1 MRRGSLIV
9 SRKVGCQVPGVSFLT
24 EACRLF
30 RGGAAIFTLLPN
42 HICAKKESVNLPG
55 EELGPLVFRFLDY
68 METERNASPRTVE
81 AYHRSLQLFRRW
93 AGESFDAWEACG
105 ADLFRSWLYEALNE
119 ELKPST
125 IRLRFAALRSFY
137 EYLMRREGLQASPLA
152 EVSLPRAAQSLPV
165 HLSLHQMEELLSLP
179 LRIPADKK
187 SPAWLPFR
195 DVAIL
200 ELFYSC
206 GMRLSELVALNADSL
221 RPGEN
226 CIRLQGKG
234 RKLRLVPVGD
244 YALEAVERYREL
256 AGVQGDSPLFISR
269 LGRRMSCR
277 SVQLM
282 LDKYLRCSDIPFHI
296 SPHKLRHTFATHLL
310 DAGAD
315 LRAVQEL
322 LGHSSLATTQ
332 IYTHVTKT
340 RMQQVYRQAHPRA
353 GWEE

>member
-1 MRRGSLIV
+1 MN
-9 SRKVGCQVPGVSFLT
+9 P
-24 EACRLF
+24 A
-30 RGGAAIFTLLPN
+30 GA
-42 HICAKKESVNLPG
+42 
-55 EELGPLVFRFLDY
+55 ELGPLVFRFLEY
-68 METERNASPRTVE
+68 LEAERNASPRTVE
-81 AYHRSLQLFRRW
+81 AYHRSLHMFRRW
-93 AGESFDAWEACG
+93 AGADFCGWEACG
-105 ADLFRSWLYEALNE
+105 AEVFRSWLYEAMNE
-119 ELKPST
+119 ELKPAT

-165 HLSLHQMEELLSLP
+165 HLSLHQMEELLALP
-179 LRIPADKK
+179 LRIPPDKK
-187 SPAWLPFR
+187 SPAWLPLR

-206 GMRLSELVALNADSL
+206 GMRLSELVGLDADSL

-226 CIRLQGKG
+226 CIRVLGKG

-244 YALEAVERYREL
+244 YAREAVERYREM
-256 AGVQGDSPLFISR
+256 AGVSGRDPLFISR

-282 LDKYLRCSDIPFHI
+282 LDKYLRCSDLPFHI

-332 IYTHVTKT
+332 IYTHVTRT
-340 RMQQVYRQAHPRA
+340 RMQQVYRQTHPRA
-353 GWEE
+353 GWDEE

>member
-1 MRRGSLIV
+1 MS
-9 SRKVGCQVPGVSFLT
+9 
-24 EACRLF
+24 
-30 RGGAAIFTLLPN
+30 FTLILWWG
-42 HICAKKESVNLPG
+42 CAKNRFVNPQSA
-55 EELGPLVFRFLDY
+55 ELGPLVFRFLDY
-68 METERNASPRTVE
+68 LETERNASPRTVE
-81 AYHRSLQLFRRW
+81 AYHRSLLLFRRW
-93 AGESFDAWEACG
+93 AGEAFDAWEACG
-105 ADLFRSWLYEALNE
+105 ADIFRSWLYEALNE
-119 ELKPST
+119 ELKTST

-179 LRIPADKK
+179 LRVPADKK
-187 SPAWLPFR
+187 SPAWLPYR

-226 CIRLQGKG
+226 CIRVLGKG

-244 YALEAVERYREL
+244 YALEAVERYRDL
-256 AGVQGDSPLFISR
+256 AGVQGSDPLFISR

-282 LDKYLRCSDIPFHI
+282 LDKYLRCSEIPFHI

-340 RMQQVYRQAHPRA
+340 RMQQVYRRAHPRA
-353 GWEE
+353 GWEEE